1 MIATA
6 CRQSLTRRCSHSSL
20 FYTSSRIDK
29 GHFLFY
35 ISFLH
40 AENPFSDFFTHP
52 SAQTPLKNT
61 AINNFMSNRRIN
73 YKQ

>member
-20 FYTSSRIDK
+20 FYMFSPTNK
-29 GHFLFY
+29 GYFFIL
-35 ISFLH
+35 ISFLTQKTH
-40 AENPFSDFFTHP
+40 FFFTDL
-52 SAQTPLKNT
+52 SAQIPLKNA